1 MHYRGF
7 GAQYVLR
14 RPQNSRIGT
23 VSNGDK
29 IGEISSRLKHGT
41 IAGSIKGNVKENI
54 PPSTGREELF
64 LPSSPC
70 PLCEMLGCAVLPLV
84 LGFLQLFH
92 LGSCIFISSD
102 DADQS
107 LKLSKPCGCACQPW
121 IYLRLVA

>member
-1 MHYRGF
+1 MESI
-7 GAQYVLR
+7 ALTTPVL
-14 RPQNSRIGT
+14 S
-23 VSNGDK
+23 V
-29 IGEISSRLKHGT
+29 
-41 IAGSIKGNVKENI
+41 IACSIKGNVKENI

>member
-1 MHYRGF
+1 M
-7 GAQYVLR
+7 
-14 RPQNSRIGT
+14 SR
-23 VSNGDK
+23 K
-29 IGEISSRLKHGT
+29 IFLPR
-41 IAGSIKGNVKENI
+41 SIKGNVKENI

-107 LKLSKPCGCACQPW
+107 LKLSKPCGCTVSTMDLSEA
-121 IYLRLVA
+121 RGLVLFRVVR

>member
-1 MHYRGF
+1 MALLFECMGKCCRNMLDT
-7 GAQYVLR
+7 ADIVR
-14 RPQNSRIGT
+14 
-23 VSNGDK
+23 D
-29 IGEISSRLKHGT
+29 
-41 IAGSIKGNVKENI
+41 ACSIKGNVKENI

-107 LKLSKPCGCACQPW
+107 LKLSKPYGCACQPW
-121 IYLRLVA
+121 IYLRRLA